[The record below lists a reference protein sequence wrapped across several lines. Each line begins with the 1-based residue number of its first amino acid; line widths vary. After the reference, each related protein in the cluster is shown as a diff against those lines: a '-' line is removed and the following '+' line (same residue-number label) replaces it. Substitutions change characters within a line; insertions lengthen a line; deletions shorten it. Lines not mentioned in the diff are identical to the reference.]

1 MSACIPASRAARAT
15 AWAWLPLDTATT
27 PSGSSGSARTALV
40 APRILN
46 EPVRCSDSH
55 FRYSSRPLAA
65 SRPGERSTGVRQT
78 QPAMRARAASRAGL
92 LLMARGL
99 SPEDRRP
106 PRVELEPVGQ
116 AVDAVA
122 LVLVAQIL
130 DRMASALQG

>member
-1 MSACIPASRAARAT
+1 MSARSPASRAARAT
-15 AWAWLPLDTATT
+15 AWPWFPLDTATT
-27 PSGSSGSARTALV
+27 PGVPSGSARTALV
-40 APRILN
+40 AARSVN

-78 QPAMRARAASRAGL
+78 RPAIRARAASRSGL
-92 LLMARGL
+92 LLMAQEVSL
-99 SPEDRRP
+99 EERRH

-122 LVLVAQIL
+122 LVLVAQVL
-130 DRMASALQG
+130 DRVVAGLQ